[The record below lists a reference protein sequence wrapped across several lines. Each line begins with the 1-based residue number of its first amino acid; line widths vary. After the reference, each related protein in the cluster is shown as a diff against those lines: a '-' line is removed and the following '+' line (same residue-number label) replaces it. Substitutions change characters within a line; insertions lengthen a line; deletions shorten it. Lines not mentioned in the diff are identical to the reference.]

1 MKKYKMQPTEY
12 THQNSSPMQPFILT
26 LFLLVIVN
34 AALPGMQAAASKYH
48 QAMGSYY
55 GKKAENFNGKQG
67 FSQRNLSE

>member
-1 MKKYKMQPTEY
+1 
-12 THQNSSPMQPFILT
+12 MQPFILT